1 MQQEVEVNNTQK
13 LSGNN
18 TVSGQVKW
26 FDKKKGFGFIT
37 YQDQGKEN
45 DIFVHHTCIKYSDT
59 QSFRN
64 LIPGEYVEFE
74 IAPCPCKEGQFQAEQ
89 VTGIN
94 GGLLLS
100 ETKNNTRKLMLSK
113 RTS

>member
-1 MQQEVEVNNTQK
+1 MQQEVTETQK
-13 LSGNN
+13 LSENN
-18 TVSGQVKW
+18 RINGQVKW

-37 YQDQGKEN
+37 YREQGKEN

-59 QSFRN
+59 QTFRN

-74 IAPCPCKEGQFQAEQ
+74 VVPCPCKEGQFQAEQ

-94 GGLLLS
+94 GGLLLT
-100 ETKNNTRKLMLSK
+100 EIKNNSRKMFSNKTLDK
-113 RTS
+113 